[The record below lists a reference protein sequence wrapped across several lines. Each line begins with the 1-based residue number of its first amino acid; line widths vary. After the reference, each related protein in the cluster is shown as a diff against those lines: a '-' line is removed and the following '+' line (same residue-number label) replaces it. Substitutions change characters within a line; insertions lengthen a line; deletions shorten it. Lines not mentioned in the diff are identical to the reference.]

1 MIYTNPISLLHNV
14 ITSLIVCHLKEKIKH
29 RSYSKNLKRSESLM
43 LIIAQVVELYTF
55 RDIDAFKNLYIMGI
69 LSVGQMIFQ
78 LV

>member
-1 MIYTNPISLLHNV
+1 
-14 ITSLIVCHLKEKIKH
+14 
-29 RSYSKNLKRSESLM
+29 M

-69 LSVGQMIFQ
+69 LSIGQMIFQ